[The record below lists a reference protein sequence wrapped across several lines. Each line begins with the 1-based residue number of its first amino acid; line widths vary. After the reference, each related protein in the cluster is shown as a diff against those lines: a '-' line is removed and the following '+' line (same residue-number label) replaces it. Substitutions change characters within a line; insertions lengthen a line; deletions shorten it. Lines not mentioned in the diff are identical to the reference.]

1 MKPCFCTVPLSC
13 ALLSIMSGAN
23 WLKTPAV
30 PNHVSLDA
38 CFALL
43 GKPVYPTV
51 PSRPRAALPYRKTN
65 REFSQNLAELIALIV
80 FIACVFWLS
89 TQGHA
94 ADKLEKLRAAYPA
107 VAPGSTPSWITAD
120 KKIWSQY
127 GYHVETILVSG
138 GSRAVPALVSG
149 SVQFL
154 FGSDTGVT
162 TAQLQG
168 VAVVRLGVTMNTLGS
183 SLITQPGIDFV
194 RELKGKVLGI
204 SRGRDASYVRLAKLL
219 RDNGLNP
226 NDDVKFL
233 SIGGGE
239 AGRLSA
245 VKAGVIH
252 GTMLFPPLDLI
263 AKNEGLKVLAKFD
276 VPTPGGGINT
286 TATLLKQNRPMV
298 VNFLKGYIEGIH
310 YMNTH
315 KAESL
320 QVLQK
325 YFQNSDMTAMAY
337 LYDETT
343 RRLEKD
349 LRATP
354 ESIRFHLEMAA
365 LDDPRAAKLSE
376 KEFWD
381 PSVVE
386 EIRRSGFIDQL
397 YKK

>member
-1 MKPCFCTVPLSC
+1 MVLDDTVTDLRTFTSTPFAMTAVLDRERILHSC
-13 ALLSIMSGAN
+13 KAEHSEASGHRDMQKQPSTGYHTGKRNFVKFLLLVFGSVLVAS
-23 WLKTPAV
+23 V
-30 PNHVSLDA
+30 E
-38 CFALL
+38 
-43 GKPVYPTV
+43 
-51 PSRPRAALPYRKTN
+51 LP
-65 REFSQNLAELIALIV
+65 I
-80 FIACVFWLS
+80 
-89 TQGHA
+89 HA
-94 ADKLEKLRAAYPA
+94 AEKLEKLRAAYPA
-107 VAPGSTPSWITAD
+107 VAPGSTPSWVTAE
-120 KKIWSQY
+120 KKIWAKY
-127 GYHVETILVSG
+127 GYDVETILVSG
-138 GSRAVPALVSG
+138 GARAVPALVSG

-168 VAVVRLGVTMNTLGS
+168 IPLVRLGVTMNTLGS
-183 SLITQPGIDFV
+183 SLITQSGIQSV
-194 RELKGKVLGI
+194 RELKGKILGI

-239 AGRLSA
+239 GGRLSA
-245 VKAGVIH
+245 VKAGVVH

-263 AKNEGLKVLAKFD
+263 ARNEGLKVLAKFD

-286 TATLLKQNRPMV
+286 TAALLKQNRPLV
-298 VNFLKGYIEGIH
+298 INFLKGYIEGIH

-315 KAESL
+315 KADSL

-325 YFQNSDMTAMAY
+325 YFQNSDLATMGY

-349 LRATP
+349 LRASP

-365 LDDPRAAKLSE
+365 LDDPRAAKFSD

-381 PSVVE
+381 ASVVE

>member
-1 MKPCFCTVPLSC
+1 MQKQPSAGYHTGKRNFVKF
-13 ALLSIMSGAN
+13 LLLVFGSILVAS
-23 WLKTPAV
+23 V
-30 PNHVSLDA
+30 E
-38 CFALL
+38 
-43 GKPVYPTV
+43 
-51 PSRPRAALPYRKTN
+51 LP
-65 REFSQNLAELIALIV
+65 I
-80 FIACVFWLS
+80 
-89 TQGHA
+89 HA
-94 ADKLEKLRAAYPA
+94 AEKLEKLRAAYPA
-107 VAPGSTPSWITAD
+107 VAPGSTPSWVTAE
-120 KKIWSQY
+120 KKIWAKY
-127 GYHVETILVSG
+127 GYDVETILVSG
-138 GSRAVPALVSG
+138 GARAVPALVSG
-149 SVQFL
+149 SVHFL

-168 VAVVRLGVTMNTLGS
+168 IPLVRLGVTMNTLGS
-183 SLITQPGIDFV
+183 SLITQSGIQSV
-194 RELKGKVLGI
+194 RDLKGKILGI

-239 AGRLSA
+239 GGRLSA
-245 VKAGVIH
+245 VKAGVVH

-263 AKNEGLKVLAKFD
+263 AKNEGLKVLTKFD

-286 TATLLKQNRPMV
+286 TAALLKQNRPLV
-298 VNFLKGYIEGIH
+298 INFLKGYIEGIH

-315 KAESL
+315 KADSL

-325 YFQNSDMTAMAY
+325 YFQNSDPAAMGY

-349 LRATP
+349 LRANP
-354 ESIRFHLEMAA
+354 ESIQFHLEMAA
-365 LDDPRAAKLSE
+365 LDDPRAAKFSD

-381 PSVVE
+381 ASVVE